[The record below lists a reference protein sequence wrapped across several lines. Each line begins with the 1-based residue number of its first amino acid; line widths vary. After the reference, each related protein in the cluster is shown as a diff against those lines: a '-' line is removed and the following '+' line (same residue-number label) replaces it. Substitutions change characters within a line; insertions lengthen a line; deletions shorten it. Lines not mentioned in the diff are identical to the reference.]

1 MTKIRPF
8 AFVLMPFDKQFDDIY
23 QYGIK
28 QTCDELDIVAERV
41 DEQIFT
47 ETILERIYRQI
58 ENADFIIA
66 DMTGRNPNVFYEVGY
81 AHAKNKLCAL
91 LTATSED
98 IPFDLKQHSHIIYGG
113 KIAELRKQLKPRL
126 DWMNGE
132 LERKK
137 KEIISVSLKATSP
150 SLEKTDFSHRGK
162 FDLQVF
168 LRNVSSQRSPEIDAI
183 FITASKAW
191 TLSSNGQECAFEL
204 TPDKLRKFLIP
215 PRNSRL
221 APNAFGHTQV
231 TFERSFWNK
240 FTGVESQDSYKAT
253 GDLLVEV
260 VTSEGTIP
268 FKFPLDV
275 EFDEIPF

>member
-1 MTKIRPF
+1 MTRIRPF

-81 AHAKNKLCAL
+81 AHAKSKLCAL
-91 LTATSED
+91 LTTTSED
-98 IPFDLKQHSHIIYGG
+98 IPFDLKQHAHIIYGG
-113 KIAELRKQLKPRL
+113 KIADLRKQLKPRL
-126 DWMNGE
+126 EWMNSE
-132 LERKK
+132 LDRKK
-137 KEIISVSLKATSP
+137 QEIISVTLKTSSP
-150 SLEKTDFSHRGK
+150 ILEKSEFSHRGK

-183 FITASKAW
+183 FITASKSW
-191 TLSSNGQECAFEL
+191 TLSTNGQDCAFDP
-204 TPDKLRKFLIP
+204 TPEGLRKFLIP

-221 APNAFGHTQV
+221 APNAFGHIQV
-231 TFERSFWNK
+231 TFERSFWSK
-240 FTGVESQDSYKAT
+240 FSGLEAQDSYKAK

-260 VTSEGTIP
+260 VTSEGTLP

-275 EFDEIPF
+275 EFDELPF